1 MLQDIPYSELKKNE
15 RAYRIL
21 LLRDQEGKSFA
32 QIASEYHISTGQA
45 RSIYH
50 KHKRKQIELYI
61 NHISFVMGHETKEQI
76 KNIYYHVNDWYQDW
90 AFSCGYL
97 EKKYE
102 DILREYRQGEPGMP
116 QEFIEK
122 MPPFRSGLNNT
133 EIANVIHM
141 REMMNM
147 TFIQI
152 GKTLNITTEKA
163 KHTYN
168 LFYQSLALILF
179 EIYRTQAASE
189 EEKNEMWQR
198 CFYGCR
204 SAKKRC
210 LLLLQECHIQ
220 DIIGPR
226 KEKSALSPSPEEEG

>member
-21 LLRDQEGKSFA
+21 LLRDQEGKSFT
-32 QIASEYHISTGQA
+32 QIASEFHISTEQV
-45 RSIYH
+45 RYFYH

-61 NHISFVMGHETKEQI
+61 NHISFVMGHENKHLI
-76 KNIYYHVNDWYQDW
+76 KDIYYQVNDWYQDW

-97 EKKYE
+97 EHKYE
-102 DILREYRQGEPGMP
+102 DILWEYRQGEPGMP

-122 MPPFRSGLNNT
+122 IPPFRSGLNNA

-141 REMMNM
+141 REVSHM

-152 GKTLNITTEKA
+152 GKALNITTEKA

-189 EEKNEMWQR
+189 EEKNEIWQR
-198 CFYGCR
+198 CFYRCR

-210 LLLLQECHIQ
+210 LLLLQECHIE
-220 DIIGPR
+220 DIIGAW
-226 KEKSALSPSPEEEG
+226 KEENALPPA